1 MTAEYLVSSGAPAQ
15 LTPGAYEARLIENSD
30 ASLPREK
37 TSMAESHREQHCS
50 RPTPK
55 ANRTATSPA
64 GLIASSTLLICGYG
78 SPSDERSPPPR
89 PVPFASNT
97 SSTAA
102 QPENIRG
109 PSFAGPTRPSAGRPT
124 FGARSPI

>member
-30 ASLPREK
+30 PSLPREK

-64 GLIASSTLLICGYG
+64 GLISQQYLADLWLWFTLRREKPTPETGPVCLEHVVDSSPTGEY
-78 SPSDERSPPPR
+78 SRAFFRRTD
-89 PVPFASNT
+89 
-97 SSTAA
+97 SS
-102 QPENIRG
+102 
-109 PSFAGPTRPSAGRPT
+109 
-124 FGARSPI
+124 